1 MTTIAI
7 IPESDDRTAKYR
19 AICGSKQAIG
29 ATPGQALDNIEQQL
43 NDAGIVRDSAT
54 AIILHRTRGDR
65 FFPAE
70 QHEKLQDLM
79 ARFHETS
86 ATGNALSDSDRKEL
100 DRLAE
105 LELEAAIQ
113 RSQSLLQQIQSD
125 TDDIA

>member
-19 AICGSKQAIG
+19 AICGQKQAIG
-29 ATPGQALDNIEQQL
+29 STPGQALDNIEQQL

-54 AIILHRTRGDR
+54 AIILHRTQSDR
-65 FFPAE
+65 FFPSQ
-70 QHEKLQDLM
+70 QHKKLQDLM

-86 ATGNALSDSDRKEL
+86 ATRNALSDGDRQEL

-125 TDDIA
+125 TRD